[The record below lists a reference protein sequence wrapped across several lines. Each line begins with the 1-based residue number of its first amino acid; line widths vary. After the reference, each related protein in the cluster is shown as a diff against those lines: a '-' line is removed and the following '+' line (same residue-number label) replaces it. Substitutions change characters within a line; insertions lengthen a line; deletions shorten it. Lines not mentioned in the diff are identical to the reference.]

1 MQQCSYKQTW
11 QVAPLAN
18 RPNNSGADKHCCT
31 TCRSS
36 TVARKPSSVGAIAET
51 GCWSLN
57 SSSSKYER
65 IAAFVDAHAT
75 PMVPAAAV
83 THCFSGAELE
93 QPASWHNSYDEEAEE
108 GELCDEP
115 HLLQLTQQVSA
126 VAAGHAAAMA
136 ASAGTATDVVHSWS
150 YGNSENPKPW
160 CYSWDEEAEGAFE
173 LSECGTQTV
182 QQLRAQRRAALH
194 EARHAA
200 RATRKMRRAQLHPQL
215 GDLEHMQAWV
225 GEDVTATQQLKTTQ
239 RSMPSV
245 QYQQLLALVA
255 GDSAHRQY
263 RKPKQWHLTFD
274 EECHGDAPE
283 TILGS
288 C

>member
-1 MQQCSYKQTW
+1 MS
-11 QVAPLAN
+11 
-18 RPNNSGADKHCCT
+18 RE
-31 TCRSS
+31 
-36 TVARKPSSVGAIAET
+36 PSSGGVAADL
-51 GCWSLN
+51 S
-57 SSSSKYER
+57 SYPSSSKYDR

-75 PMVPAAAV
+75 PLLPATAG
-83 THCFSGAELE
+83 TYSFSSAEVE
-93 QPASWHNSYDEEAEE
+93 QPTSWHNSYDEEAEE

-115 HLLQLTQQVSA
+115 HLLQHTQHFSA
-126 VAAGHAAAMA
+126 IVAGHAAAMA
-136 ASAGTATDVVHSWS
+136 AAAAVSPSTTVMHSWS
-150 YGNSENPKPW
+150 YGSIEDPKPW

-173 LSECGTQTV
+173 LAECGKQTA

-200 RATRKMRRAQLHPQL
+200 RVTRRMRRAQLHPQL

-225 GEDVTATQQLKTTQ
+225 GEEVKSTPQQKQ

-263 RKPKQWHLTFD
+263 RKPKTWHLTFD
-274 EECHGDAPE
+274 EECHGEAPE